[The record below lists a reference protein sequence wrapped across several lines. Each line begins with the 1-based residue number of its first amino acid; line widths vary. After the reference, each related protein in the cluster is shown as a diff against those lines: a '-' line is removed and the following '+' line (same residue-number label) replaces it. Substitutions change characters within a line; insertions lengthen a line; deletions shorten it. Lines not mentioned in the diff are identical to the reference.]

1 MPNFADKF
9 KGESKMQKIDLKS
22 HSIYK
27 LYFRYFLPS
36 LCAMLALSSYNVV
49 DGIFVGQHIGEAALA
64 AVGIAWPVFPVL
76 IAYELLF
83 GIGAASIA
91 SYHLGRGEAQKAR
104 EVFSSVLYFALISG
118 VLIGLFLYAFCD
130 EIVILLG
137 ASENIAPLAK
147 QFLEVIFLGAVII
160 VAHPL
165 LDIFVMNDKR
175 PVLAMVAMI
184 VGAVSNII
192 LNYTFIFILE
202 LGLTGSALATI
213 CGHSIGFLILLS
225 HFVLKK
231 GEIFFVLA
239 FKFKALF
246 KSAQNGVAQAFAE
259 LSASVVMLVAN
270 HLLVSLGGDRA
281 VAMYS
286 VIMYSGI
293 MLFTALLSAS
303 GAVQPIASF
312 NFGAALYERLLKVLK
327 FALCFA
333 LILGGALYAMS
344 WIFSQN
350 LVIAF
355 LQKNQLGGVD
365 EAFLNDVIA
374 AMRIYFLGYFFVG
387 FNMVVASFFQS
398 IQRPLSSFI
407 VTISYTLIFV
417 LILFMI
423 LPNFYG
429 LNGIWMSYPC
439 AEFLSFFVAIFML
452 FYEFKFGIL
461 RREKWA

>member
-1 MPNFADKF
+1 M
-9 KGESKMQKIDLKS
+9 SKIDLKT

-36 LCAMLALSSYNVV
+36 LCAMLALSSYNVI

-83 GIGAASIA
+83 SIGAASIA
-91 SYHLGRGEAQKAR
+91 SYHLGHGAAHEAR
-104 EVFSSVLYFALISG
+104 VVFSSVFYFALISG
-118 VLIGLFLYAFCD
+118 VFIGLFLYTFCD
-130 EIVILLG
+130 EIVVLLG
-137 ASENIAPLAK
+137 ASEAIAPLAT
-147 QFLEVIFLGAVII
+147 QFLEVIFLGSVII
-160 VAHPL
+160 VLHPL

-184 VGAVSNII
+184 VGAVSNVI

-213 CGHSIGFLILLS
+213 CGHGIGFLILLT
-225 HFVLKK
+225 HFVRKK

-239 FKFKALF
+239 FKFRALV
-246 KSAQNGVAQAFAE
+246 KSAQNGIAQAFAE
-259 LSASVVMLVAN
+259 LSASIVMLVAN
-270 HLLVSLGGDRA
+270 HLLVALGGDRA

-312 NFGAALYERLLKVLK
+312 NYGAAAYERLLKVLK

-333 LILGGALYAMS
+333 LALGAALYAAS
-344 WIFSQN
+344 WVFSQN
-350 LVIAF
+350 LVIMF
-355 LQKNQLGGVD
+355 LQRDSGGAVD
-365 EAFLNDVIA
+365 EAFLSDVIS

-407 VTISYTLIFV
+407 VTISYTLVFV
-417 LILFMI
+417 LILFLI
-423 LPNFYG
+423 LPKFYG
-429 LNGIWMSYPC
+429 LNGMWMSYPS
-439 AEFLSFFVAIFML
+439 AEFLSFFVAILVL
-452 FYEFKFGIL
+452 FYELKFGVL
-461 RREKWA
+461 RREKI